1 MQPRTT
7 LRSIPLALCLA
18 APTLLLAGASA
29 QEDRRSTEE
38 RIAGARSTLER
49 WVDTRRLI
57 SKEKRDWT
65 LGREALQSRIDLVA
79 GEIEG
84 LQKRLADTRASLG
97 DADTKRGELTREKE
111 RLQQAS
117 AGLGTTIARLE
128 ERTRALLARLPDP
141 IRERVRPLS
150 QRLPEDAATTK
161 LPLSERFQNVV
172 GILNEV
178 DKFAREIT
186 VTSEV
191 RTLADGTSAE
201 VTALYVG
208 LGQGY
213 YVTANQRH
221 AGIGTATESGW
232 TWTSADDVAPAI
244 ARATRILANEE
255 VAGFVRLPLEV
266 R

>member
-1 MQPRTT
+1 MIHLRRT
-7 LRSIPLALCLA
+7 LPLALCLA
-18 APTLLLAGASA
+18 VPALFPPRASA
-29 QEDRRSTEE
+29 QQDGPTTEE
-38 RIAGARSTLER
+38 RIAGARATLEK
-49 WVDTRRLI
+49 WVETRRLI

-65 LGREALQSRIDLVA
+65 LGREAFQSRIDLVA

-84 LQKRLADTRASLG
+84 LQKRLAEARASLG
-97 DADTKRGELTREKE
+97 DADTKRGDLAREKE

-117 AGLGTTIARLE
+117 AGLAVTIARLE

-141 IRERVRPLS
+141 IRERIRPLS
-150 QRLPEDAATTK
+150 QLLPEDSGTTRLA
-161 LPLSERFQNVV
+161 LPTRFQNVV

-178 DKFAREIT
+178 DKFNREIT

-191 RTLADGTSAE
+191 RALPDGTSAE
-201 VTALYVG
+201 VTALYLG

-213 YVTANQRH
+213 YVTANRLH
-221 AGIGTATESGW
+221 AGIGTASESGW
-232 TWTSADDVAPAI
+232 TWTPADQAAPAI
-244 ARATRILANEE
+244 ARAARILANEE